1 MKLAF
6 PGGRALTALAML
18 ALLVCAAGTVRAQAP
33 DGVMSEAEIES
44 LREANY
50 IPTDRLAAYE
60 KILDSRQKRLD
71 SLMVGRRH
79 VGREIDVHDLID
91 EMGSITDELTE
102 NLDEYR
108 RKNRDVR
115 KVLPKLIQQVD
126 KWVVAI
132 KAPPDDEAYN
142 IVRKIALDNLRD
154 LREEAEAM
162 IPEQEAYF
170 KAHPDAA
177 KSEKE
182 RRDPEHAHDPRQ

>member
-1 MKLAF
+1 MKVVLS
-6 PGGRALTALAML
+6 GLRALTVLTML
-18 ALLVCAAGTVRAQAP
+18 AAIVCLSSPVRAQAP

-44 LREANY
+44 LRDSNY

-79 VGREIDVHDLID
+79 VGREIDLHDLID
-91 EMGSITDELTE
+91 DFGKITDELND
-102 NLDEYR
+102 NLDDYR

-115 KVLPKLIQQVD
+115 KVLPKLVQEVD
-126 KWVVAI
+126 KWVAAI

-142 IVRKIALDNLRD
+142 IVRKVALDSLRD

-177 KSEKE
+177 KAEKD
-182 RRDPEHAHDPRQ
+182 RRDPEHAHDPHQ